1 MEQALSEALGSIE
14 RDLKDVK
21 LALGGDSLNDLT
33 AASLGGSAAGGR
45 RGGPAA
51 GIS

>member
-14 RDLKDVK
+14 RDLKDGK
-21 LALGGDSLNDLT
+21 LALGGESLNDLT

-45 RGGPAA
+45 GGAAA